1 MISRFE
7 SKVVIGTGAEA
18 GIGAATMSGFHAV
31 QAGVKPLT
39 PPPPNEQLA
48 GLTCISSINDC
59 ESQRVRLAA
68 QDSGSLRH

>member
-1 MISRFE
+1 MTAWFE

-39 PPPPNEQLA
+39 PPPTKRATRRPDLHF
-48 GLTCISSINDC
+48 
-59 ESQRVRLAA
+59 V
-68 QDSGSLRH
+68 H

>member
-18 GIGAATMSGFHAV
+18 GIGAATMCRFHAV

-39 PPPPNEQLA
+39 PPPCHPPPNEQLA
-48 GLTCISSINDC
+48 G
-59 ESQRVRLAA
+59 RVGATERIP
-68 QDSGSLRH
+68 